1 MPDRDQVPYVIIQ
14 RDSGGVGP
22 FLLGAIL
29 GAGVALLLAPRT
41 GEETQREL
49 KERATRLREA
59 AEGRV
64 RDVQRQV
71 EERLGQA
78 RGEVLQRVDSIRD
91 AVDSGREA
99 AQQAR
104 VELEGRIERSKAAY
118 RAGVES
124 AKDVVAGE
132 EEEEA

>member
-1 MPDRDQVPYVIIQ
+1 MPYVVVE
-14 RDSGGVGP
+14 RDSGGVGS

-41 GEETQREL
+41 GEETQRDL
-49 KERATRLREA
+49 KERAARLREA

-71 EERLGQA
+71 EERIGQA
-78 RGEVLQRVDSIRD
+78 RGEVLQRVDSIRE

-104 VELEGRIERSKAAY
+104 VELEGHIERSKAAY
-118 RAGVES
+118 RAS
-124 AKDVVAGE
+124 AEAARDATGE
-132 EEEEA
+132 EGEEA